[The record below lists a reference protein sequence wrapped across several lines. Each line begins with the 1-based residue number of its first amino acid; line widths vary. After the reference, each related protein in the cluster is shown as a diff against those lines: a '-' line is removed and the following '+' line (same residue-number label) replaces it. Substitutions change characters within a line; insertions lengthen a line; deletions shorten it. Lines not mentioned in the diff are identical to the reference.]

1 MYMVYAIVAVLSCIV
16 GYTVGVFRTNKNN
29 TRQSISIGNNLLID
43 ARDNREI
50 ASIIHDSG
58 ITEKTK
64 ILEELVEIVNKA
76 ALDGRT
82 FVCIET
88 EYKSLNNRI
97 SRYLTKKD
105 VLDLFDKSHYT
116 VDFRWYFLDDA
127 DISRISW

>member
-1 MYMVYAIVAVLSCIV
+1 MIYLVVSIISCIV
-16 GYTVGVFRTNKNN
+16 GYAVGVFRTNKKN

-50 ASIIHDSG
+50 ASIVQDSG
-58 ITEKTK
+58 TTEKTK
-64 ILEELVEIVNKA
+64 ILEELTEIVNKA

-97 SRYLTKKD
+97 SKYLTKND
-105 VLDLFDKSHYT
+105 ILELFDKSHYT
-116 VDFRWYFLDDA
+116 VDFRWLSLDDA
-127 DISRISW
+127 DIRKISW

>member
-1 MYMVYAIVAVLSCIV
+1 MYMIYVIVAVLSCIV
-16 GYTVGVFRTNKNN
+16 GYTVGVFRINKKNN
-29 TRQSISIGNNLLID
+29 KQSILIGNNLLID

-50 ASIIHDSG
+50 ASIVHDSG
-58 ITEKTK
+58 TTEKTK

-88 EYKSLNNRI
+88 EYEKLNDRI
-97 SRYLTKKD
+97 SKYLTKSD

-116 VDFRWYFLDDA
+116 VDFRWFFLDDA
-127 DISRISW
+127 DIRRISW

>member
-1 MYMVYAIVAVLSCIV
+1 MIYILIAVIACSV
-16 GYTVGVFRTNKNN
+16 GYAVGVFRTNRKN
-29 TRQSISIGNNLLID
+29 TRQSISVGNNILID

-50 ASIIHDSG
+50 ASIVHDSG
-58 ITEKTK
+58 TTEKTK
-64 ILEELVEIVNKA
+64 ILEELTEIVNKA

-105 VLDLFDKSHYT
+105 ILDLFDKSHYT
-116 VDFRWYFLDDA
+116 VDFRWFFLDDA
-127 DISRISW
+127 DIRRISW

>member
-1 MYMVYAIVAVLSCIV
+1 MIYILIAIISCSV
-16 GYTVGVFRTNKNN
+16 GYTVGVFRTNKKNN
-29 TRQSISIGNNLLID
+29 RQSISIGNNLLID

-50 ASIIHDSG
+50 ASIVHDSG
-58 ITEKTK
+58 TTEKTK

>member
-1 MYMVYAIVAVLSCIV
+1 MYMVYAIVAVLSCFV
-16 GYTVGVFRTNKNN
+16 GYTVGVFRTNKKN
-29 TRQSISIGNNLLID
+29 TRHSTSIGNNLLID

-50 ASIIHDSG
+50 ASIVHDSG
-58 ITEKTK
+58 TTEKTK

-88 EYKSLNNRI
+88 EYDELNGRI
-97 SRYLTKKD
+97 SRYLTKND

-116 VDFRWYFLDDA
+116 VDFRWFFLDDA
-127 DISRISW
+127 DIRKISW

>member
-1 MYMVYAIVAVLSCIV
+1 MHMIYFIISIISCVV
-16 GYTVGVFRTNKNN
+16 GYTVGVFRTNKKN
-29 TRQSISIGNNLLID
+29 TRYSTSIGNNLLID

-50 ASIIHDSG
+50 ASIVHDSG
-58 ITEKTK
+58 TTEKTK

-88 EYKSLNNRI
+88 EHDELNGRI
-97 SRYLTKKD
+97 SRYLTKND

-127 DISRISW
+127 DIRKISW